1 MGQLTVT
8 LTAAL
13 PLQGRKQRKKKGIK
27 GAHTA
32 ISDSVLSA
40 SLPPPTP
47 NTKSSKQI
55 NVPTQHHPSM
65 NLGSW
70 TGTEWTD

>member
-1 MGQLTVT
+1 MGQLIVT

-13 PLQGRKQRKKKGIK
+13 PLQGRKQRKKKKGIK

-47 NTKSSKQI
+47 NTKSSKPI
-55 NVPTQHHPSM
+55 NVPT
-65 NLGSW
+65 
-70 TGTEWTD
+70 